1 MKTIKTIFSCLCIG
15 LLALPGLNAQVEE
28 GEDKVIIIKQKKS
41 GEEEDINVEVEVSDD
56 GKIMIMTGKD
66 TIDIAAMVEEALDE
80 SEVETLIE
88 ETLAEYDI
96 ERIIEDAFSEN
107 NMKIIIESDG
117 EVIELGA
124 DELSEEL
131 RMELDDIDSQREME
145 WVEHHIMEIEE
156 EELDRPVMGV
166 QIENAGGNGVLV
178 TEVFEGSGA
187 EKAGMK
193 PGDLITKIG
202 RKKVY
207 NVENVVDLLSGYEE
221 GDKVKVRFMRN
232 GDTKKKKITLNKWQP
247 KKPKKPHFKMEDVN
261 VHMKPRKQKINKII
275 VKKDKGSNDVIIS
288 NPPAPRPNV
297 DLFQLEMN
305 YSGSREAMTLE
316 FSAAPKPTTVRLIG
330 NNGSVIHEE
339 VIQDF
344 NGTYLKEIPFP
355 QDLKSGG
362 RLEIEQDGKSIV
374 EKLR

>member
-1 MKTIKTIFSCLCIG
+1 MKTIKTILSCLCIS
-15 LLALPGLNAQVEE
+15 LLALPGMDAQVKG
-28 GEDKVIIIKQKKS
+28 GEDKVIIIKKNS
-41 GEEEDINVEVEVSDD
+41 EDDEKDEKVEVEVSDD
-56 GKIMIMTGKD
+56 GRIMIITGKD
-66 TIDIAAMVEEALDE
+66 TIDIAAMVEEALEE
-80 SEVETLIE
+80 SEVEALIE
-88 ETLAEYDI
+88 EKLAEFEI
-96 ERIIEDAFSEN
+96 EKILEDAFSEN

-117 EVIELGA
+117 EVMEWKT
-124 DELSEEL
+124 DEITEEI
-131 RMELDDIDSQREME
+131 RREMEAIDSQREME

-178 TEVFEGSGA
+178 TEVFEGGGA

-207 NVENVVDLLSGYEE
+207 NVENVVDLLSSYEE

-232 GDTKKKKITLNKWQP
+232 GDNMKKKITLNKWQP
-247 KKPKKPHFKMEDVN
+247 KKPKKPHIKMEDVN

-275 VKKDKGSNDVIIS
+275 VKKEKGSNDVIIS
-288 NPPAPRPNV
+288 NPPAPKPNV

-305 YSGSREAMTLE
+305 YNGSREAMILE
-316 FSAAPKPTTVRLIG
+316 FSAAPKPTTVRVIG

-344 NGTYLKEIPFP
+344 DGTYLKEIPLP

-362 RLEIEQDGKSIV
+362 RLEIEQDGKSII
-374 EKLR
+374 ENLR